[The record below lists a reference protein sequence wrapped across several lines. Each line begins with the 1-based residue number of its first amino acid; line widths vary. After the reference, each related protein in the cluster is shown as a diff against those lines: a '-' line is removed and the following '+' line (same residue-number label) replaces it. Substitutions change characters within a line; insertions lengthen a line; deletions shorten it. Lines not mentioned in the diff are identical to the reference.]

1 MWPALEE
8 LREPG
13 RVIGA
18 FLEPPLMGI
27 KEKGVKV
34 LDSSTDYVSTEGGK
48 DKGEETEGA
57 GYGGDKNLR
66 ENYLFITT

>member
-8 LREPG
+8 LGEPG

-27 KEKGVKV
+27 KQQGVKV
-34 LDSSTDYVSTEGGK
+34 LDLSTDYVSAEGGK

-66 ENYLFITT
+66 GNYLYL